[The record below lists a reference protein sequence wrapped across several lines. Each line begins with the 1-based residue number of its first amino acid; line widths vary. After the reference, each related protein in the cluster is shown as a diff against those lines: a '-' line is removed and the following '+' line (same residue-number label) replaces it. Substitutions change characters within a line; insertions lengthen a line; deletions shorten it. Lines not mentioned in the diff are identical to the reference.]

1 MTFIIA
7 QNRPAC
13 CRSLALRRAAGV
25 TPYTA
30 FGLTLVKGESG
41 CLES

>member
-1 MTFIIA
+1 MCP
-7 QNRPAC
+7 PAL
-13 CRSLALRRAAGV
+13 RGELGRRAAGV

-30 FGLTLVKGESG
+30 FGLALVKGESG